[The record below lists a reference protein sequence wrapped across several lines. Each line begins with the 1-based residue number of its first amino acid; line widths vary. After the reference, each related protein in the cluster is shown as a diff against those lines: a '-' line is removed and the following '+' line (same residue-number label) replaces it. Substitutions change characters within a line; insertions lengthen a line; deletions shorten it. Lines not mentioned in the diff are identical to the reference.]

1 MVFNSLVSAAD
12 KYLDSVQLWHLHNF
26 PYSEKVRQSITRQV
40 PMIKFEKEG
49 EIADCYR
56 ELAKKVE
63 ALEFERAKGGMQ
75 FFLKQ
80 AITGN
85 R

>member
-1 MVFNSLVSAAD
+1 
-12 KYLDSVQLWHLHNF
+12 
-26 PYSEKVRQSITRQV
+26 VRQSITRQV
-40 PMIKFEKEG
+40 PMIKFEIEG

-63 ALEFERAKGGMQ
+63 ALELERAKGGMQ

-85 R
+85 G